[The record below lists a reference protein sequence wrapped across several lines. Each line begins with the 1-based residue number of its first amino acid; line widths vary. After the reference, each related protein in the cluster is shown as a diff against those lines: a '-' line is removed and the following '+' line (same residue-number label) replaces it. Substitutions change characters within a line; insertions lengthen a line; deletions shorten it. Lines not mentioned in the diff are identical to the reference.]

1 MTTSINLSKI
11 KKKLNPEPDGQG
23 LVRLQTAT
31 VSSIAADGTVDILL
45 NGATVADVPCLG
57 SARFVSGQAV
67 QVLSYRGSLLVIG
80 GSGKPSSQAVSAV
93 GSTTSSTAAAV
104 GTTFVNSLT
113 GTGIHGVAFIAPPS
127 GKVDVLG
134 RAVGSNATAG
144 GFVLLDFEIRAGSS
158 IGSGTVFRASNNSTA
173 GVFQSSTAS
182 QQATLVTGDVV
193 SGLTPGAAYNACV
206 TYAAGAAGQNLVYN
220 RRHIKVL
227 PA

>member
-1 MTTSINLSKI
+1 MTTSLNLSKI

-23 LVRLQTAT
+23 LLRLQAAT
-31 VSSIAADGTVDILL
+31 VSAIDADGTVDISL
-45 NGATVADVPCLG
+45 NGATVADVPTLG
-57 SARFVSGQAV
+57 SARFVTGQAV
-67 QVLSYRGSLLVIG
+67 QVLSYRGSLLVLG
-80 GSGKPSSQAVSAV
+80 GSGKPSGQSVSAV

-104 GTTFVNSLT
+104 GTSFVNSLT
-113 GTGIHGVAFIAPPS
+113 GTGIHGVVFIAPPS
-127 GKVDVLG
+127 GKVDVVG
-134 RAVGSNATAG
+134 RAVGSNATAS
-144 GFVLLDFEIRAGSS
+144 GFVLLDFEIRAGST
-158 IGSGTVFRASNNSTA
+158 IGSGAVARASNNSTA

-193 SGLTPGAAYNACV
+193 SGLTPGTVYNAAL